1 MYRFQI
7 PLTHTYSLTPD
18 RYLHCSSSNSSS
30 ILIKFERQDQCYL
43 GCVCVHV
50 HAYVC
55 MCPSKC
61 KASLQ
66 LIRCI
71 SIAVAIWEHYIPD
84 CILNIHVK
92 MAGVH
97 YKMLHVFVYV
107 CAVDVQL
114 TTNARNTLEFISKI
128 EYYMRYA
135 DCRSKHAA
143 LRACSEC
150 LFDVITFRRSTFF
163 RFFCANVKICT
174 FDFRQLVCA
183 PLRSLNSQTEAYFS
197 TIVQQ

>member
-1 MYRFQI
+1 
-7 PLTHTYSLTPD
+7 
-18 RYLHCSSSNSSS
+18 
-30 ILIKFERQDQCYL
+30 
-43 GCVCVHV
+43 
-50 HAYVC
+50 
-55 MCPSKC
+55 
-61 KASLQ
+61 
-66 LIRCI
+66 
-71 SIAVAIWEHYIPD
+71 
-84 CILNIHVK
+84 
-92 MAGVH
+92 MAEVH

-183 PLRSLNSQTEAYFS
+183 PLRSLNSQTEAYFR
-197 TIVQQ
+197 TIVQQLSDHGKVSLFPRICHFQKLNQPQFHGNW